1 MVAKLRDLEKEVFP
15 NGAQVVFQD
24 KDYNLLSFEEQIKV
38 DLSTDIMVGPH
49 GAGMCGHDNTLY

>member
-1 MVAKLRDLEKEVFP
+1 VVKKLKALEIREYS

-38 DLSTDIMVGPH
+38 DVQTDIMVGPH
-49 GAGMCGHDNTLY
+49 GAGE